1 MTLSNN
7 SVKLVCTIP
16 SGTPTLDDFRVEPV
30 DIPSDNSLESNQP
43 LEGRGIGIVMAST
56 SPKFSKGDMVTSAAF
71 KWENYFV
78 SSDGPLT
85 KIPTDSGILPANYL
99 GVLGMP
105 SFTAYVGLVHLC
117 KAKAGETIL
126 VSAASGAVGQ
136 MVVQLAKARGLRV
149 IGAAGSDE
157 KVNFVKSLGADV
169 VFNYKTCGSLQE
181 TVKKAAPQGIDIYF
195 DNVGG
200 EILDVALRSMRFFG
214 RIAACGMISQYNATP
229 ETAYHIKN
237 LGNVVTKKVTI
248 YGYIVSDYF
257 AKPVYKEFIEEVA
270 DRFKHGDIQY
280 KLDEV
285 SGLENAP
292 QALLDLFDGKNFG
305 KRVVKVSDL
314 RDPL

>member
-1 MTLSNN
+1 
-7 SVKLVCTIP
+7 K
-16 SGTPTLDDFRVEPV
+16 
-30 DIPSDNSLESNQP
+30 P

-169 VFNYKTCGSLQE
+169 VFNYKTC
-181 TVKKAAPQGIDIYF
+181 
-195 DNVGG
+195 
-200 EILDVALRSMRFFG
+200 
-214 RIAACGMISQYNATP
+214 
-229 ETAYHIKN
+229 
-237 LGNVVTKKVTI
+237 
-248 YGYIVSDYF
+248 
-257 AKPVYKEFIEEVA
+257 
-270 DRFKHGDIQY
+270 
-280 KLDEV
+280 
-285 SGLENAP
+285 
-292 QALLDLFDGKNFG
+292 
-305 KRVVKVSDL
+305 
-314 RDPL
+314 